1 MGIKKKA
8 KKLTFDEMPVL
19 KKAIEEAKENDYQLN
34 LGACMVSNNI
44 LTGKGK
50 FMWCYRHEPQR
61 GADVDN
67 GWEFLSDID
76 TTEFLNI
83 AENWSVINC
92 DHMFCIEPSILGIID
107 LPPGSDL
114 IFIED
119 ERGKH
124 YYDANTDEEVIS
136 FCSEEQADKHGL

>member
-1 MGIKKKA
+1 MERKKKIKK
-8 KKLTFDEMPVL
+8 LSFDEMPVL
-19 KKAIEEAKENDYQLN
+19 KKAVEEAKKNGYQLN
-34 LGACMVSNNI
+34 WGACMVSNNI

-50 FMWCYRHEPQR
+50 FMWCCRHEPQR

-76 TTEFLNI
+76 TTEFLNV

-92 DHMFCIEPSILGIID
+92 EHMFYIEPSIVGIID
-107 LPPGSDL
+107 LPPGADL

-119 ERGKH
+119 EKGKH
-124 YYDANTDEEVIS
+124 YYDAKTEEVVIS
-136 FCSEEQADKHGL
+136 FSSEK